1 MGKVL
6 FFQPQRKIS
15 RNQKMVI
22 NAKNVVIFPGVRYER
37 ANSASE
43 KKRRKNKVLKPH

>member
-6 FFQPQRKIS
+6 FFQPQRRTS
-15 RNQKMVI
+15 RNHKMNMDAENI
-22 NAKNVVIFPGVRYER
+22 VIFPGVRYER

-43 KKRRKNKVLKPH
+43 KKRRKIKVRKPH